1 MRALGVNPGAITL
14 AAAHAHPDCRGIPIL
29 SRATFLGRKPS
40 ARNRAKFFQKQ
51 AAKAKR
57 MARFHLRPGNLPKF
71 FEYGISQSGGPIES
85 GEEKGRQKTSLIGA
99 FSCSFPVALAFL
111 RGANLIHD

>member
-1 MRALGVNPGAITL
+1 MRALGVNPGAITP
-14 AAAHAHPDCRGIPIL
+14 AAAHSHPDCRGIPIL
-29 SRATFLGRKPS
+29 IVVLHFWEGNHLPAIGPNFFRSR
-40 ARNRAKFFQKQ
+40 
-51 AAKAKR
+51 
-57 MARFHLRPGNLPKF
+57 RPTLNVWRDSTSDPESPKV

-85 GEEKGRQKTSLIGA
+85 GEENGRQKTSLIGA